1 MEKLI
6 DYEICVHLFGGTSS
20 PGCCNYILQGTALH
34 NVSIYSKETT
44 NTLLRHFY
52 VHDVLKPIP
61 PMMFFTNPG
70 STDLYKRGA
79 FMLTKFISNKEDIL
93 FQIPDALRRDGT
105 KYKN

>member
-1 MEKLI
+1 MLEKERSFLRCLWWEDVNLEKLI

-61 PMMFFTNPG
+61 PIR
-70 STDLYKRGA
+70 DVLY
-79 FMLTKFISNKEDIL
+79 
-93 FQIPDALRRDGT
+93 
-105 KYKN
+105 

>member
-1 MEKLI
+1 MLEKERSFLRCLWWEDVNLEKLI

-61 PMMFFTNPG
+61 P
-70 STDLYKRGA
+70 
-79 FMLTKFISNKEDIL
+79 I
-93 FQIPDALRRDGT
+93 RDVF
-105 KYKN
+105 Y